1 MQRERERE
9 REREKGRG
17 RERYLQTERK
27 EYRKGM
33 GNRKRKYIYL
43 FELQTFRIG
52 TIVNIKSLICTLKVF
67 RNLKYYYYN
76 SLVCKQI
83 SVPIPIH

>member
-1 MQRERERE
+1 MYEEIERDFYFLKVQRERERE

-33 GNRKRKYIYL
+33 RNRKKEIH
-43 FELQTFRIG
+43 
-52 TIVNIKSLICTLKVF
+52 
-67 RNLKYYYYN
+67 
-76 SLVCKQI
+76 I
-83 SVPIPIH
+83 SI